1 MMNHLK
7 EYREEARLR
16 YQRKLDEEKEKAKKQ
31 EEEVQREIIEKEK
44 IEKDHSTIYE
54 MLADWDH
61 VVQNMNQDMILSL
74 HLLYTILTE
83 EKMELV
89 RNYDRLDEVQERVIR
104 LVNRLNDLNEKENK
118 NLDEVREMSAMMQQL
133 IAQSG
138 VDITIQEMDTDGDLD
153 YCRQLQEEEMKEM
166 NFPAFPVLPV
176 ASFSVQPVEEKEE
189 KSASSSSSSSSVS
202 KAFVSLST
210 TKGMR
215 LQTLRALARS
225 HEIVFDEK
233 ESRRELAIRL
243 STHGLV
249 RIEE

>member
-1 MMNHLK
+1 MDQLQD
-7 EYREEARLR
+7 YREAARLR
-16 YQRKLDEEKEKAKKQ
+16 YQRKQDEE
-31 EEEVQREIIEKEK
+31 REREKEK
-44 IEKDHSTIYE
+44 IKEREKQQEEENRKERDHSAIYE

-61 VVQNMNQDMILSL
+61 VVENMNQDMILSL

-83 EKMELV
+83 EKMELI

-138 VDITIQEMDTDGDLD
+138 VDITIQEMNTDGDAD
-153 YCRQLQEEEMKEM
+153 FCRQLQEEEMKEM
-166 NFPAFPVLPV
+166 NFPAFPV

-189 KSASSSSSSSSVS
+189 KSSSSSSSSSSS

-233 ESRRELAIRL
+233 ENRRELAIRL
-243 STHGLV
+243 ASHGLV